1 MTIWSAGQNVFFT
14 GSAGTGKSFLL
25 RKIVELLPGKST
37 AVCAPTG
44 LAAINIEVFLFVRLC
59 CCVVFVCL

>member
-1 MTIWSAGQNVFFT
+1 MTILFVGQNVFFT

-25 RKIVELLPGKST
+25 RKIVALLPGEST

-44 LAAINIEVFLFVRLC
+44 LAAINVEVSLFV
-59 CCVVFVCL
+59 